1 MKIYTN
7 VDLRYN
13 TIENASI
20 QRSQPST
27 PKEGTIYYNA
37 GQNAIMYYDGSDW
50 IKIGGGS
57 ETPPS
62 TTNLEQVNIS
72 ANSNAG
78 TNLIIDSN
86 KAVKLNFYSAGD
98 GVLKLRDGN
107 NNNQVLG
114 TLNIA
119 NPGITITDVVG
130 SIGAYGILPSGYTTY
145 IFEHKLETDNL
156 IVQVIDDKGSTVV
169 CDVTRYTDPNTDKH
183 YIKIEFAK
191 TTLISF
197 KVVITGHPK
206 YPLMYLAD
214 RINSYNNGI

>member
-37 GQNAIMYYDGSDW
+37 GQNAIMYYDGTNW

-62 TTNLEQVNIS
+62 DNILEQVGIS
-72 ANSNAG
+72 VNNGTG
-78 TNLIIDSN
+78 TNLTINQN
-86 KAVKLNFYSAGD
+86 KAINLNFSTTGN
-98 GVLKLRDGN
+98 GVLRLRDGN
-107 NNNQVLG
+107 NGNNLLG

-119 NPGITITDVVG
+119 SPGITIDDVVEN
-130 SIGAYGILPSGYTTY
+130 IGAVGILPSGYSTY
-145 IFEHKLETDNL
+145 IFAHKLGTNNL
-156 IVQVIDDKGSTVV
+156 IVQVIDSKGSTII
-169 CDVTRYTDPNTDKH
+169 CDVTRYSDGGLY
-183 YIKIEFAK
+183 YIRIDFSER
-191 TTLISF
+191 TIDSF
-197 KVVITGHPK
+197 IVVVTGHPN
-206 YPLMYLAD
+206 YPYLELTS
-214 RINSYNNGI
+214 RE